1 MEKKYQIV
9 LMILLFIFLTF
20 ISFLFSPFFHIRDFV
35 FHSRTEM
42 NKDELRSNINKFYG
56 KNLLFLNEEEL
67 KKVLLKH
74 NLISSVQIEKS
85 FPSTVHVVIE
95 ERKAVAWLEN
105 NEQKLIF
112 SAYGIILIEK
122 DLTAEV
128 NLPELEGFAYYFDNH
143 KILLPH
149 LIDDFLNIFNN
160 LEADYLKKIKKVIY
174 QNNVYKLYL
183 REGGGVNLGRNEKL
197 EEKFAILNSI
207 LNNNQEAEIDYIN
220 LQVTKH
226 PVIKLK

>member
-9 LMILLFIFLTF
+9 LMLLLFIFLTF
-20 ISFLFSPFFHIRDFV
+20 ISFLFSPFFHVRDFV

-42 NKDELRSNINKFYG
+42 NKNELRININKFYG
-56 KNLLFLNEEEL
+56 DNLLFLNEAEL
-67 KKVLLKH
+67 KKALLKH
-74 NLISSVQIEKS
+74 NLISSVEIEKS

-105 NEQKLIF
+105 NNQKLMF
-112 SAYGIILIEK
+112 SADGIILAEK

-128 NLPELEGFAYYFDNH
+128 NLPELDGFAYYFENH
-143 KILLPH
+143 KISLP
-149 LIDDFLNIFNN
+149 LVTDNILNIFSN
-160 LEADYLKKIKKVIY
+160 LEAEYLKRINKVIY
-174 QNNVYKLYL
+174 QDNVYKLYL
-183 REGGGVNLGRNEKL
+183 RNSGGVNLGRNEKL

-226 PVIKLK
+226 PVIKFK